1 LFSQAFALAYF
12 VDDKAG
18 DRQASE
24 EQKSKEMLELHKRMD
39 YLKTENN
46 QLKDLF

>member
-1 LFSQAFALAYF
+1 LFSQAFALACLD
-12 VDDKAG
+12 DDKAQ

-24 EQKSKEMLELHKRMD
+24 AQKFKEMLELRTRMD

-46 QLKDLF
+46 QLKDLR